1 MDYSVTFLAIFLGII
16 FVIALVIVLPF
27 YIIGSIGLM
36 KIAQNKGI
44 DDAWLAWIPFVN
56 LYILGKIVD
65 NFDLGSANIN
75 KLELVLPLV
84 AIASGIFASIPLI
97 GGIFAL
103 ATYVLYIFTF
113 IKLYKMYVPSQYTLY
128 TVLSCLGLF
137 SIMFF
142 LIRNNTPE
150 EVPSIGKPI
159 FN

>member
-84 AIASGIFASIPLI
+84 AIASGGIAFIPIIGQMLSLAIF
-97 GGIFAL
+97 
-103 ATYVLYIFTF
+103 VLYIFTF
-113 IKLYKMYVPSQYTLY
+113 IKLYKMYVPSQYVLY

>member
-84 AIASGIFASIPLI
+84 AIASGSITFIPII
-97 GGIFAL
+97 GNILEL
-103 ATYVLYIFTF
+103 AIYVLYIFTF
-113 IKLYKMYVPSQYTLY
+113 IKLYKMYVPS
-128 TVLSCLGLF
+128 
-137 SIMFF
+137 
-142 LIRNNTPE
+142 
-150 EVPSIGKPI
+150 
-159 FN
+159 

>member
-1 MDYSVTFLAIFLGII
+1 MEVAIFLVVMLGL
-16 FVIALVIVLPF
+16 ALIIVLPF

-84 AIASGIFASIPLI
+84 AIASGGIAFIPIIGQMLSLAIF
-97 GGIFAL
+97 
-103 ATYVLYIFTF
+103 VLYIFTF
-113 IKLYKMYVPSQYTLY
+113 IKLYKMYVPS
-128 TVLSCLGLF
+128 
-137 SIMFF
+137 
-142 LIRNNTPE
+142 
-150 EVPSIGKPI
+150 
-159 FN
+159 